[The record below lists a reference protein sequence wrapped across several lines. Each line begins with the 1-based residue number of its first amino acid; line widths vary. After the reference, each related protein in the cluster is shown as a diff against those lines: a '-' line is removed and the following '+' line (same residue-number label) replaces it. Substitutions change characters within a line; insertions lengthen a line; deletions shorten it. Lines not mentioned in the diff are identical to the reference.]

1 MPVTLDPSWPTC
13 QAPPEVA
20 GHVELLGVGA
30 YEPVPDFLRPLLLEV
45 DEDVRR
51 AAHNRGHLVLTDA
64 EGTPIA
70 VLDVAGSADA
80 SSTDAGSTVAGTIRP
95 IGVPQHGPFPELRF
109 NPEAIRK
116 QLGEAP
122 AVALTLDRPLTIAEE
137 DALAQLAAVRG
148 ATVLLL
154 PCTGSAS
161 PGGVPAEITVRAAVI
176 SASRISASRISSRVQ
191 AVVATIA
198 LVPRS
203 DGLPPTGSREVAAAV
218 GATLLGVD
226 GEPTPLDAA
235 AWATVTAVLGDAV
248 TAVQLPTQPG
258 IAELLRRWR
267 PPRPE
272 RGLTV
277 LFTGLS
283 GSGKSTIARGLVA
296 AVRERYDRTVTL
308 VDGDVARRMLSAGLG
323 FSRPDRELNVR
334 RIGWVAAEVTRHGGL
349 AVCAP
354 IAPYASTRAE
364 VRRMVEASGD
374 FVLIHVATPLEVC
387 EQRDRKGLY
396 AKARAGILPEFTGIS
411 DPYEEPADA
420 DLRIDTSSLGIDE
433 AVAQVLEHLERNG
446 WLRPA

>member
-1 MPVTLDPSWPTC
+1 MTLDPSWPTC

-30 YEPVPDFLRPLLLEV
+30 YEPVPNFLRPFLLEV
-45 DEDVRR
+45 DEDVKR
-51 AAHNRGHLVLTDA
+51 AAHDTGHLVLTDA

-70 VLDVAGSADA
+70 VLDVAGNTDARSADA
-80 SSTDAGSTVAGTIRP
+80 GNTDAGSTLAGTIRP
-95 IGVPQHGPFPELRF
+95 IGATQHGPFTELRF

-116 QLGEAP
+116 QLGEAT
-122 AVALTLDRPLTIAEE
+122 AVALPLDRPLTLAEE

-154 PCTGSAS
+154 PCTGSAG

-176 SASRISASRISSRVQ
+176 SAGRISERVQ

-198 LVPRS
+198 LVARS

-218 GATLLGVD
+218 GATLLGAD

>member
-1 MPVTLDPSWPTC
+1 VPVTLDPSWPTC
-13 QAPPEVA
+13 HAPPDVA

-30 YEPVPDFLRPLLLEV
+30 YDPVPDFLDPLVLEV
-45 DEDVRR
+45 DDDVRQ
-51 AAHNRGHLVLTDA
+51 AAHNTGHLVLTDG

-70 VLDVAGSADA
+70 VLDVSG
-80 SSTDAGSTVAGTIRP
+80 STDPSNAVTGTIRP
-95 IGVPQHGPFPELRF
+95 IGVPHHDPFAELRF
-109 NPEAIRK
+109 DPAAIRK
-116 QLGEAP
+116 QLGPAP
-122 AVALTLDRPLTIAEE
+122 AVALTLDRPLTISDE
-137 DALAQLAAVRG
+137 DALAQLAAGRG
-148 ATVLLL
+148 EAVLLL
-154 PCTGSAS
+154 PSTGSAG
-161 PGGVPAEITVRAAVI
+161 PGGVPAEITVRAALI
-176 SASRISASRISSRVQ
+176 SARRISSQVET
-191 AVVATIA
+191 VVATIP

-203 DGLPPTGSREVAAAV
+203 DGLPPTGSREVADAV
-218 GATLLGVD
+218 GATLLGAD

-235 AWATVTAVLGDAV
+235 VWATVTAMLDDAV
-248 TAVQLPTQPG
+248 TAVQLPTQPE
-258 IAELLRRWR
+258 IAELLRQWR

-296 AVRERYDRTVTL
+296 AIRERYDRTVTL

-334 RIGWVAAEVTRHGGL
+334 RIGWVAAEITRHGGL

-354 IAPYASTRAE
+354 IAPYAFSRAE
-364 VRRMVEASGD
+364 VRRMVEANGD
-374 FVLIHVATPLEVC
+374 FILIHVATPLEVC

-411 DPYEEPADA
+411 DPYEEPDDA
-420 DLRIDTSSLGIDE
+420 DLRVDTSSITVEE
-433 AVAQVLEHLERNG
+433 AVAAVLEHLERNG